1 MADGRV
7 RRRLAVVLGVA
18 AIVGVLGGCGDDGDD
33 DPVARGRAIAED
45 VGCTACHSTGTD
57 DRLGP
62 GWGGIWG
69 TERELVGGGT
79 VVVDEEY
86 LRRSI
91 AQPDAEVVTGFT
103 TRMPRVP
110 LTDEEIDD
118 LTSYLREVTGG
129 RP

>member
-1 MADGRV
+1 MLSGRSHRPLAGV
-7 RRRLAVVLGVA
+7 LAVTTIVA
-18 AIVGVLGGCGDDGDD
+18 VLGGCGDDGD

-69 TERELVGGGT
+69 TERELADGGT
-79 VVVDEEY
+79 VVVDEDY
-86 LRRSI
+86 VRRSI
-91 AQPDAEVVTGFT
+91 TRPDAEVVTGFT